1 MIPAR
6 FDYVRAETADH
17 AVKLLAEY
25 GDDARLLAGG
35 QSLIPLMK
43 LRLARP
49 TVLIDI
55 GRIRE
60 LSYIRLDSDH
70 VVIGALTRERNI
82 ETSGILR
89 AELPLLADVAGRVGD
104 PQVRARGTIGGSLA
118 HGDAASDLPTAVLAA
133 GGTMVVDGPR
143 GTRSVAAAEFFT
155 GMLTTAIEP
164 DELLVEVR
172 LPRSTSNGWGYQRFT
187 RRANDWPIVA
197 VATMDGRVAL
207 ANSAETVIR
216 AHSTE
221 QALAAGASISDAAQL
236 ADREATPRADIHGG
250 IDFHRHLIRVL
261 TARALRTAAGPA
273 VAAPGARPG
282 GH

>member
-6 FDYVRAETADH
+6 FDYVRAESAEH

-25 GDDARLLAGG
+25 GNDARLLAGG

-55 GRIRE
+55 ARIRE
-60 LSYIRLDSDH
+60 LRYIRLDGDH
-70 VVIGALTRERNI
+70 VVIGALTRDRDI

-89 AELPLLADVAGRVGD
+89 AELPLLAHAAGWVGD

-118 HGDAASDLPTAVLAA
+118 HGDPASDLPTAVLAL
-133 GGTMVVDGPR
+133 GGTLVVH
-143 GTRSVAAAEFFT
+143 GTGGIRSVAAAEFFS
-155 GMLTTAIEP
+155 GMFSTAIESAG
-164 DELLVEVR
+164 LLVELR
-172 LPRSTSNGWGYQRFT
+172 LPRLTSNGWGYQRFT

-197 VATMDGRVAL
+197 VATVDGRVAL

-216 AHSTE
+216 ARSTE
-221 QALAAGASISDAAQL
+221 QALAAGASIRDAAQL

-261 TARALRTAAGPA
+261 TARALHAATG
-273 VAAPGARPG
+273 
-282 GH
+282 